1 MKLDSLLENKRIL
14 IALGLLLLV
23 LLRQLLIEY
32 RYYAYSYSREDMG
45 DMLKP
50 VNDVSQLRY
59 LKLFNGL
66 QILLI
71 SDPNSS
77 RQGAALTVD
86 VGSCFE

>member
-1 MKLDSLLENKRIL
+1 MI
-14 IALGLLLLV
+14 V
-23 LLRQLLIEY
+23 LFRQLLGEY
-32 RYYAYSYSREDMG
+32 RYFIYNYEREDLV

-50 VNDVSQLRY
+50 VNDVSQVRY
-59 LKLFNGL
+59 LKLSNQL
-66 QILLI
+66 QVLLI